1 MIYPASYPM
10 TIEQRASFD
19 RTFTMY
25 DAEGDALDLT
35 DFTLTAKLWT
45 ERRRELAEFTLT
57 WVDQTIGQFTLTL
70 TPEETTPLSGAGVW
84 DLLVE
89 DPDGNKDYW
98 IRGAVLIEP
107 GYTT

>member
-1 MIYPASYPM
+1 MIYPANYPM

-25 DAEGDALDLT
+25 DSLGDALDLT
-35 DFTLTAKLWT
+35 GFTLLAKLWT
-45 ERRRELAEFTLT
+45 DRRRLLAEFTLT
-57 WVDQTIGQFTLTL
+57 WVDQTIGQFSLTL
-70 TPEETTPLSGAGVW
+70 TPEQTTPLSGSGVW

-89 DPDGNKDYW
+89 DPDGNLDYW
-98 IRGAVLIEP
+98 IRGEVQVEP